1 MVQRP
6 YLAESK
12 TISFGE
18 RLAASEQF
26 LALFDEGMDL
36 VGKSASYLDGAGR
49 EEAKALPRAAAAAY
63 AVESMRLTT
72 RLMQIASWLLL
83 QRAVNE
89 GELSRAEAAKEKR
102 RIHLSHQDVVSK
114 RDVLAALPPRLREL
128 IAISLRLQARIIH
141 LDLLIYKSREAGAK
155 ESMLPSP
162 VKKQIDMLRAAFG
175 RRGVPFPAN

>member
-1 MVQRP
+1 MAHSLFFVDG
-6 YLAESK
+6 K
-12 TISFGE
+12 TIPFGE
-18 RLAASEQF
+18 KLSASEQF
-26 LALFDEGMDL
+26 LTMFQEGMDL
-36 VGKSASYLDGAGR
+36 VSKVASYLDGEGR

-128 IAISLRLQARIIH
+128 IGISLRLQARIIH
-141 LDLLIYKSREAGAK
+141 LDLLIYKSRAAGAK
-155 ESMLPSP
+155 ESMLPGP
-162 VKKQIDMLRAAFG
+162 VMKQIDMLRAAFG
-175 RRGVPFPAN
+175 RPGVPFPAN